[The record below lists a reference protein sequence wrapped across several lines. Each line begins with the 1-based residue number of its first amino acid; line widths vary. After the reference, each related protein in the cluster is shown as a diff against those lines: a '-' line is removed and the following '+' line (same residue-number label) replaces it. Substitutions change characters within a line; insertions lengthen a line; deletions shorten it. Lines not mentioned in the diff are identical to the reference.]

1 MKKTY
6 ISPDMMVIESECEEM
21 LALSQDLSDALDYS
35 EGGTL
40 SGVHEDVFVIDES
53 ALDW

>member
-1 MKKTY
+1 
-6 ISPDMMVIESECEEM
+6 MMVIESECEEM